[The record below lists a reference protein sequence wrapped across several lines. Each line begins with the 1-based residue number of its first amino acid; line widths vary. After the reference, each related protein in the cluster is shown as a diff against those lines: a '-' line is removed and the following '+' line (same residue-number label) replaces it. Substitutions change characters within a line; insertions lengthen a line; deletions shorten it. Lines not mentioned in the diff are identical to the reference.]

1 MGCAGL
7 GWLIGGW
14 RHRNR
19 LLQRIRPASL
29 PRISRAFCSVR
40 AGVPVQR
47 FENSEVFPRRN
58 GWFDWSKSHVV
69 EHNMCNRSSEPQQPD
84 YPVYLYL

>member
-1 MGCAGL
+1 MCWAGL
-7 GWLIGGW
+7 ADWGVET
-14 RHRNR
+14 
-19 LLQRIRPASL
+19 QKPAFAEDSSSSL

-84 YPVYLYL
+84 YLVYLYL